1 MRGLQERGVRGL
13 QERAERESARDSCK
27 GYVETA
33 VRDL

>member
-13 QERAERESARDSCK
+13 QERAVRESARDSYK